1 VSDPKTQ
8 SVDSSE
14 QIEFINE
21 GELTMHELNEILDML
36 AENLIL
42 QNAKKHA
49 AQSENTQERES

>member
-1 VSDPKTQ
+1 MSDPKTQ

>member
-1 VSDPKTQ
+1 MSNPKPQ